1 MALRLKRENSAR
13 YRDNRLYTREPGR
26 ASQPDARPLFGL
38 VNSSEPSSSAGTGRA
53 DAIAAHSA
61 LRLRFEAEELALE
74 KQSTRFSAARLITF
88 LLAISLIAAGIS
100 GGKSAL
106 WIAGIAVSIAFLGA
120 VIAQRRVVAKMDGA
134 RTRKQIHERHLRRM
148 RGDLEGL
155 PDGKG
160 LIGEGHA
167 YASDIDVIGPGSLF
181 QRIDVTHT
189 VHGAQTLAGWL
200 AAPSKPEQ
208 IRARQLAVQELAR
221 NVELRQE
228 LEASAL
234 LVGDDLRLDG
244 RPFRAFAEL
253 PSYLA
258 KQRAIDILSYVLPL
272 VTLALYTAGQLER
285 VHGALW
291 LLPVAGHIALISQVS
306 KFAHRAFD
314 LASARQG
321 TVDAF
326 ERMLR
331 VVETAKLEGPLLR
344 EIQARVCTEGTKP
357 SEHLA
362 RLRAWTSSS
371 ELRKQG
377 LLYIFVNPLT
387 LWDVHVLRGL
397 ERWNR
402 DVGRQTTDW
411 FVALGELEALS
422 SLATLAFGDPDATM
436 PVIADAPF
444 EARGLCHPL
453 LAANKRVANDIALA
467 GRGSAMLITG
477 SNMAGKS
484 TLLRAVGQNVVLALA
499 GGPVCAAS
507 MTLPIVRL
515 RASMRVDDSLQR
527 GASYFHA
534 ELGKL
539 RSVIDGADE
548 EPPVM
553 FLLDELLR
561 GTNAQARHIGAR
573 AVLVH
578 LLDRGAFGLV
588 ATHDI
593 ALWTLEEE
601 RKGKVINQHFTDVVI
616 NGEMLFDY
624 TLRPGVV
631 RTSNALRLLTL
642 AGIDVPGE
650 SLQLMPQL
658 EVQTAER
665 ALREENR

>member
-1 MALRLKRENSAR
+1 MRSI
-13 YRDNRLYTREPGR
+13 
-26 ASQPDARPLFGL
+26 GL
-38 VNSSEPSSSAGTGRA
+38 VNPPEPSSSAPSGGRA

-61 LRLRFEAEELALE
+61 LRLRFETEEVQLD
-74 KQSTRFSAARLITF
+74 KRSARYSAIRLVTF
-88 LLAISLIAAGIS
+88 LAALSLIATAFSTGEALFWAGGIVVS
-100 GGKSAL
+100 L
-106 WIAGIAVSIAFLGA
+106 LFIAA
-120 VIAQRRVVAKMDGA
+120 VIVQRRVVAQMEGA

-160 LIGEGHA
+160 LIPEGHA
-167 YASDIDVIGPGSLF
+167 YASDIDLIGAGSLF
-181 QRIDVTHT
+181 QRLDVTHT
-189 VHGAQTLAGWL
+189 VHGAQLLAGWL
-200 AAPSKPEQ
+200 AAPSKPEA
-208 IRARQLAVQELAR
+208 ILARQAAVRELAAK
-221 NVELRQE
+221 VELRQE

-234 LVGDDLRLDG
+234 LVGDDARLDG

-253 PSYLA
+253 PSYFEQKLA
-258 KQRAIDILSYVLPL
+258 LALAIYALPL
-272 VTLALYTAGQLER
+272 LTLALYVAGKAGVLPD
-285 VHGALW
+285 ALW
-291 LLPVAGHIALISQVS
+291 LVPLAANIVLLTQTTKV
-306 KFAHRAFD
+306 AHRAFD

-326 ERMLR
+326 EQMLR
-331 VVETAKLEGPLLR
+331 LVETSKFEAPLLR
-344 EIQARVCTEGTKP
+344 EIQARVCTQGTLP
-357 SEHLA
+357 SAHLK
-362 RLRAWTSSS
+362 RLRSWTSCA
-371 ELRKQG
+371 ELRKQA

-387 LWDVHVLRGL
+387 LWDLHVLRGL

-402 DVGRQTTDW
+402 DVGKTTTDW

-422 SLATLAFGDPDATM
+422 SLATLAFGDPDAIM
-436 PVIADAPF
+436 PAIEDAPF

-453 LAANKRVANDIALA
+453 LPAGKRVANDVVLQ
-467 GRGSAMLITG
+467 GPGSGLLITG

-484 TLLRAVGQNVVLALA
+484 TLLRAVGQNVALALA
-499 GGPVCAAS
+499 GGPVCAKS
-507 MTLPIVRL
+507 LKLPIVRL

-534 ELGKL
+534 ELNKL

-548 EPPVM
+548 QPPVM

-561 GTNAQARHIGAR
+561 GTNAQARHIGGR

-578 LLDRGAFGLV
+578 LLDRGAFGLA

-601 RKGKVINQHFTDVVI
+601 RKGKVVNQHFTDVVE

-624 TLRPGVV
+624 KLRPGVV

-658 EVQTAER
+658 EVQAIES
-665 ALREENR
+665 ALRGENR